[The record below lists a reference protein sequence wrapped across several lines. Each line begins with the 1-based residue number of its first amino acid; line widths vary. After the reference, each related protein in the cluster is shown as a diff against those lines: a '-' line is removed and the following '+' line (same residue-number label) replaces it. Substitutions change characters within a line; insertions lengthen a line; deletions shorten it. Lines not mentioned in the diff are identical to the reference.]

1 MKLVAIGDIHVRG
14 DGAGWHRE
22 IFRRISQE
30 ADVLVLAGDLT
41 DSGQVSEAE
50 VLARELEACT
60 IPVVAVLGNHDYD
73 LGQEVEIVNAIR
85 RESVHVLEGDSV
97 VIEGVGFA
105 GVKGLGGGFGSLML
119 ASFGESIW
127 KDLVKEA
134 EQDALMLD
142 RALAK
147 LDSDDE
153 VSHKVVITHYAPVR
167 ETVVGEPEE
176 IFPFLGS
183 SRLAE
188 TIDRREVNV
197 AFHGHAHKGTLK
209 GKTRGGVPVFNVSRA
224 VLLRQQS
231 DKPWLEWELKP

>member
-73 LGQEVEIVNAIR
+73 LGQEAEIVNTIR

-97 VIEGVGFA
+97 VIDGVGFA
-105 GVKGLGGGFGSLML
+105 GVKGLGGRVWPLDAGL
-119 ASFGESIW
+119 IW
-127 KDLVKEA
+127 
-134 EQDALMLD
+134 
-142 RALAK
+142 
-147 LDSDDE
+147 
-153 VSHKVVITHYAPVR
+153 
-167 ETVVGEPEE
+167 
-176 IFPFLGS
+176 
-183 SRLAE
+183 
-188 TIDRREVNV
+188 
-197 AFHGHAHKGTLK
+197 
-209 GKTRGGVPVFNVSRA
+209 
-224 VLLRQQS
+224 
-231 DKPWLEWELKP
+231 